1 MRINTVVPGA
11 KTQPKPKP
19 KLCILPPDII
29 EKAGVNMILD
39 RGHVFYANMLLQM
52 DKEETVMSRDTLGAA
67 VYVANGRIKL
77 IYDRGIWEEHG
88 LKMDDIIY
96 ILKHEIGHVMLEHFS
111 RRKGRN
117 PTGWNVAADFAVNCI
132 LGKPGN
138 LPLLWP
144 TNAPWNFPEDLSAE
158 EYWKLLPKKEIQIS
172 EGEVKVDGKGAGKA
186 SQHGED
192 QEIDDDSDAELN
204 REVVRQA
211 VEKAY
216 NSCKNKGNL
225 PGKLEQL
232 IEKMIH
238 RNRVD
243 WRRQL
248 RQIVGTAAK
257 AYQRLTWKKASK
269 RFGDSSKGSLRK
281 RALSVAAVI
290 DSSGSVPDKVVTAFF
305 NEIIGI
311 QKAYRGCT
319 VHYIECDCEIQRY
332 VKLTGST
339 RPDFKVRGRGGTS
352 FKPPFKYL
360 SDKKIR
366 PDVLVYLTDLYG
378 DFPDEK
384 PSYPVCWV
392 ACDSGNN
399 TAPFGWTVPLKAEE
413 IDE

>member
-1 MRINTVVPGA
+1 MNTSVIPGA

-19 KLCILPPDII
+19 KLCILPPDIL
-29 EKAGVNMILD
+29 EKVGVNMILD

-52 DKEETVMSRDTLGAA
+52 DKAEVEMSRDTLGAA
-67 VYVANGRIKL
+67 VYVQAGRVKL

-117 PTGWNVAADFAVNCI
+117 PEGWNVAADFAVNCI
-132 LGKPGN
+132 LGKTN

-144 TNAPWNFPEDLSAE
+144 SKAPWNFPEDLAAE
-158 EYWKLLPKKEIQIS
+158 EYWKLLPKKEIEIV
-172 EGEVKVDGKGAGKA
+172 GGTVKVGGQDGGKGSKHQA
-186 SQHGED
+186 D
-192 QEIDDDSDAELN
+192 QEVQDDSDAELN

-232 IEKMIH
+232 IEKLIKN
-238 RNRVD
+238 NRVD

-257 AYQRLTWKKASK
+257 AYSRLTWKKASK
-269 RFGDSSKGSLRK
+269 RYGEDSKGTMRR
-281 RALSVAAVI
+281 RALNVVAVI
-290 DSSGSVPDKVVTAFF
+290 DSSGSVPDKVVNAFF

-319 VHYIECDCEIQRY
+319 VHYIECDCQIQRY
-332 VKLTGST
+332 VKLTGGT

-352 FKPPFKYL
+352 FKPPFTYL
-360 SDKKIR
+360 AEKKIR

-378 DFPDEK
+378 DFPEEK
-384 PSYPVCWV
+384 PAFPVCWV
-392 ACDSGNN
+392 ACDSGDN
-399 TAPFGWTVPLKAEE
+399 TAPFGWTVPLKTED